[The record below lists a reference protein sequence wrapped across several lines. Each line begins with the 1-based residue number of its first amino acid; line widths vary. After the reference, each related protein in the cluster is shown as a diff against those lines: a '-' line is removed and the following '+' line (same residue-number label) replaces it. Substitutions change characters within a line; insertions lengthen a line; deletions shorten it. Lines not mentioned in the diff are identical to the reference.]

1 MNACAR
7 PAAKLVLAPILSS
20 PFVRQH
26 DALIAFDQDI
36 MLISKRNKKPPHCCG
51 FCMAANREKSCN
63 GKGRDC

>member
-51 FCMAANREKSCN
+51 FCMVANREKSCN